1 MTKFPEF
8 QLDFSQCQD
17 YPSYND
23 IDSTKK
29 HIIGIHVTSDT
40 NTSNDYDE
48 RNISCDEACPCSTT
62 HSDHKSMSSVSSCVE
77 GFFLSIESTHSSTS
91 SDTGQEEVQRSSEP
105 LPRQRKRVSWS
116 KRPSEIFYTPMMN
129 DEDKEL
135 CYYSS
140 NDFRRLVEILFN
152 FMRIFKNMIPNTKKF
167 KFNFNVL

>member
-1 MTKFPEF
+1 MTKFPESS

-17 YPSYND
+17 YPSYN
-23 IDSTKK
+23 
-29 HIIGIHVTSDT
+29 
-40 NTSNDYDE
+40 
-48 RNISCDEACPCSTT
+48 A
-62 HSDHKSMSSVSSCVE
+62 
-77 GFFLSIESTHSSTS
+77 HSSTS

-116 KRPSEIFYTPMMN
+116 KKPSEIFYTPMMN